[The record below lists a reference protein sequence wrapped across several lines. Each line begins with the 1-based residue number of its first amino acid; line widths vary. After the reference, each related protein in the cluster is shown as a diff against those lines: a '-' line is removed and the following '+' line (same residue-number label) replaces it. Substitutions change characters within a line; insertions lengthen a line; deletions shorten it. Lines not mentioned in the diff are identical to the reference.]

1 MSQKRQA
8 QVPDVEL
15 QQECREDEESTNKRA
30 RGAEGNDQQQQ
41 DPGLDL
47 DCKDSMNLPPPP
59 QDDDPIITQF
69 RPVEGQWELNDDNIK
84 RIDPKNSQ
92 SLLHNYC
99 QHINTTPLAVYR
111 YLIEVKGC
119 EVNVQ
124 DNNKDTPVH
133 LAFGRFDPRDGGK
146 ITVLMYL
153 LSQKGVNV
161 NTKGQCGDTLLH
173 YACKKI
179 NDLSLDIFKLL
190 IETLGGDINV
200 QSNSNNTPLRK
211 AFRHFNLYDG
221 YSEDDNIDILIYLLT
236 QKNLNVNIQDK
247 NGHSLLHYACK
258 KINIL
263 PLNVFQHLIE
273 TLGGNFNPNGSK
285 ITVLTYLL
293 TRKGINVNI
302 KGKYD
307 YTLLHLVCQYIN
319 KLPLDVF
326 QYLIETLGCD
336 MNAKDYSRST
346 PIHRA
351 LECFKPDDGDNINVL
366 SYLINQ
372 HNVNV
377 KIGAEDGNNLLHLAC
392 DNINSLPLE
401 IFKLLIETVGCDVNA
416 QNNDKDTP
424 IHRAF
429 ACFNPRYGGKIIVL
443 MYLLGHENVN
453 ANIRDKYG
461 DNLLHYACREINLLP
476 LEIFKCLIETHGADV
491 NAQNDGK
498 DTPLHSAF
506 QQFDPNA
513 AGDIAVLTYLLSQK
527 GIDGN
532 IKDKY
537 GDTLLQ
543 RACKSINIL
552 PLEIF
557 QNLIETV
564 GCDVNVQDNSN
575 DTPLHNAL
583 LNFDSNKGGDTK
595 ALAYLIDQKNVNLNL
610 KGKKG
615 LNLLHLTCINNLA
628 ETRGSVGRNAQCDT
642 VLCRIV
648 EVIAER
654 CIKQVLDETTT
665 P

>member
-273 TLGGNFNPNGSK
+273 TLGG
-285 ITVLTYLL
+285 
-293 TRKGINVNI
+293 
-302 KGKYD
+302 
-307 YTLLHLVCQYIN
+307 
-319 KLPLDVF
+319 
-326 QYLIETLGCD
+326 
-336 MNAKDYSRST
+336 
-346 PIHRA
+346 
-351 LECFKPDDGDNINVL
+351 
-366 SYLINQ
+366 
-372 HNVNV
+372 
-377 KIGAEDGNNLLHLAC
+377 
-392 DNINSLPLE
+392 
-401 IFKLLIETVGCDVNA
+401 DVNL
-416 QNNDKDTP
+416 QNDDKDTP